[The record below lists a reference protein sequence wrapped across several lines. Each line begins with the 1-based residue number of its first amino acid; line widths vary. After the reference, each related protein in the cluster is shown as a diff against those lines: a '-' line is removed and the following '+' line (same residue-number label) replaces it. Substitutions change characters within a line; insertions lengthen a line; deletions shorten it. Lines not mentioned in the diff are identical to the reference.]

1 MSILESTAM
10 LSEITL
16 LSSFLRLFLAVVFG
30 GLIGIER
37 RHKRRAAGMRTH
49 ILVCMGAVLAM
60 ITGQY
65 IFTKFGASDP
75 ARLGAQVISG
85 IGFLGVGTIIIDRQ
99 QQVRGLTTAAGLW
112 SSACMGLA
120 LGIGFY
126 SGACMA
132 FFFIILTETL
142 LNRLENT
149 VMSRSRNMEVYA
161 EFKMYHN
168 INELV
173 ALAGGNKITIS
184 RLEIV
189 KPRSYSTND
198 DSRSAALITLQL
210 PKRNPHADVIEKLG
224 SSPGVIVLEEV

>member
-1 MSILESTAM
+1 M

-189 KPRSYSTND
+189 KPRS
-198 DSRSAALITLQL
+198 
-210 PKRNPHADVIEKLG
+210 
-224 SSPGVIVLEEV
+224 